1 LCYLGRIRTRTGH
14 PRDGVR
20 LARSALRLARETDN
34 VQMQIEIR
42 NDLGLAL
49 TASGQPEEATE
60 HFRRALKLALESE
73 DPFEQGRG
81 AGRPDRPPPRALGD
95 VTARVLM

>member
-1 LCYLGRIRTRTGH
+1 
-14 PRDGVR
+14 VQ
-20 LARSALRLARETDN
+20 ADN
-34 VQMQIEIR
+34 VHMQIEIC

-73 DPFEQGRG
+73 DSFELGRARDG
-81 AGRPDRPPPRALGD
+81 LTALHQALA
-95 VTARVLM
+95 T